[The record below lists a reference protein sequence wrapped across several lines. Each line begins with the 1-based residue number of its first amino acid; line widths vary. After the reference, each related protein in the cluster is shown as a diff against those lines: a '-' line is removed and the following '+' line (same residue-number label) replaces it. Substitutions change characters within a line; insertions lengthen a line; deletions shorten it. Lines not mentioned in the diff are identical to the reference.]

1 MRTLLTLACLGL
13 AIQPLAAQNSPNP
26 LVAPTPVGSGALGT
40 PAVVEASYSVVK
52 AVPEDA
58 RRVRLNIHFDNK
70 STAIRPGTVRVIVR
84 DPQGVAC
91 HESSAPFE
99 LKPGDGNIFSTDAVL
114 QGDRDYTVDYTF
126 TGRDGQSAT
135 GSFVWRTEP
144 VNFFYAFTTP
154 HRMTVALPD
163 SSDKTLLDAEDGKL
177 TVSWTYDNLDF
188 YPYDSM
194 REIKANWRIEIVPQL
209 NGRPFGHSTWTRA
222 MGWLPVLENRYER
235 DGVSVLLEA
244 AGGEKAGIIRVT
256 ACNSTDQPQQVRLP
270 VVCPKNFKGYNP
282 GWIDPTLPTDHLLA
296 GWDAPADKVVVL
308 GLGADAYPLDPVM
321 NTQVNMEWTVAPGQ
335 TRTGWL
341 IRPYD
346 SYVRNGDVEK
356 LRATDWAAEY
366 EKAVGVWE
374 ELLARASRVI
384 VPDQRVV
391 NAYYAGLSDIFIM
404 REPVGRGYIAI
415 VPGTNGYR
423 TGPNAFESSIATI
436 ALDQAGLHDEAES
449 GYRVNWDLQTPE
461 GDWTEPGGWGHLMWA
476 GAGYKAWSL
485 MEHFAHTRDTA
496 FLKRRYPQ
504 LLANSRWQHEQRKKT
519 KILQPDGTRPLTWG
533 LMPRGMGD
541 GGLRNDGS
549 HYGIYY
555 THNIWPV
562 YADSL
567 AYRAALILDKT
578 DDARELKRIYDE
590 ARGDLLTAMELG
602 AVTDSAGNR
611 YLTSIPGKAT
621 GTGSCWG
628 LLASVYPTGLLPAR
642 DPLMENTM
650 NHYKKR
656 ESPGGLPVHT
666 GWMADGMWVAI
677 TLNDF
682 GQVHLMRDE
691 PDQAN
696 AYLYAVLNHATP
708 FYSWCEERGQFPGAK
723 QISGDL
729 QHLWTPE
736 AVVRFMRDMLVMEQD
751 NVLHLGRGIARGWL
765 GSGEE
770 VGIERA
776 STRFGDLS
784 YRMRY
789 DKKKGA
795 IVGRIDFPIDGAPVQ
810 TVVHCLLPDGMK
822 VVKCSAG
829 VPLRDGSG
837 FRIAAGRAAV
847 DFVAKVK

>member
-13 AIQPLAAQNSPNP
+13 AIQPLAAQNPQNP
-26 LVAPTPVGSGALGT
+26 LTAQTSDESGVIGT
-40 PAVVEASYSVVK
+40 PAAVEANYSVTK

-58 RRVRLNIHFDNK
+58 RRVRLNIHFGNK

-84 DPQGVAC
+84 DPQGVVC
-91 HESSAPFE
+91 HESSASFE

-366 EKAVGVWE
+366 EKAVGACSCE
-374 ELLARASRVI
+374 SGDRTRSKGRERLLCRIVRYFHHARA
-384 VPDQRVV
+384 
-391 NAYYAGLSDIFIM
+391 
-404 REPVGRGYIAI
+404 GR
-415 VPGTNGYR
+415 PG
-423 TGPNAFESSIATI
+423 
-436 ALDQAGLHDEAES
+436 
-449 GYRVNWDLQTPE
+449 
-461 GDWTEPGGWGHLMWA
+461 
-476 GAGYKAWSL
+476 
-485 MEHFAHTRDTA
+485 
-496 FLKRRYPQ
+496 
-504 LLANSRWQHEQRKKT
+504 
-519 KILQPDGTRPLTWG
+519 
-533 LMPRGMGD
+533 
-541 GGLRNDGS
+541 
-549 HYGIYY
+549 
-555 THNIWPV
+555 V
-562 YADSL
+562 Y
-567 AYRAALILDKT
+567 
-578 DDARELKRIYDE
+578 
-590 ARGDLLTAMELG
+590 
-602 AVTDSAGNR
+602 
-611 YLTSIPGKAT
+611 
-621 GTGSCWG
+621 CHC
-628 LLASVYPTGLLPAR
+628 AR
-642 DPLMENTM
+642 D
-650 NHYKKR
+650 
-656 ESPGGLPVHT
+656 
-666 GWMADGMWVAI
+666 
-677 TLNDF
+677 
-682 GQVHLMRDE
+682 
-691 PDQAN
+691 
-696 AYLYAVLNHATP
+696 
-708 FYSWCEERGQFPGAK
+708 ER
-723 QISGDL
+723 
-729 QHLWTPE
+729 
-736 AVVRFMRDMLVMEQD
+736 
-751 NVLHLGRGIARGWL
+751 
-765 GSGEE
+765 
-770 VGIERA
+770 
-776 STRFGDLS
+776 LS
-784 YRMRY
+784 H
-789 DKKKGA
+789 G
-795 IVGRIDFPIDGAPVQ
+795 P
-810 TVVHCLLPDGMK
+810 
-822 VVKCSAG
+822 
-829 VPLRDGSG
+829 
-837 FRIAAGRAAV
+837 
-847 DFVAKVK
+847 